1 MIPRNII
8 RHHII
13 DTLTKKGLYLTFFN
27 FFRFG
32 GVFMKPEL
40 LQESHDIDVSFSI
53 WKFGCHF
60 HLTKYKDNIC
70 QDVENR
76 KSK

>member
-1 MIPRNII
+1 MIPRNIA

-27 FFRFG
+27 LFRFG

-40 LQESHDIDVSFSI
+40 LAQSHNVDVSFSI
-53 WKFGCHF
+53 WKFGFHF
-60 HLTKYKDNIC
+60 HLTKDKDNIC